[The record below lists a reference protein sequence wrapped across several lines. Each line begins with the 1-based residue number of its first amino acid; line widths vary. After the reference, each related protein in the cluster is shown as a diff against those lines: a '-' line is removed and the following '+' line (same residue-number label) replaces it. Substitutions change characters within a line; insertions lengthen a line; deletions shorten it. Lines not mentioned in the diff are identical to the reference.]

1 MSDIKTKLAAERVN
15 ILSVQYLPPVPGLR
29 RSTFNAVLIGY
40 EFYLGRGASRGRWVK
55 SYYEGAEGCLE
66 AALKGVLSEVA
77 AVREAL
83 GGE

>member
-1 MSDIKTKLAAERVN
+1 MSEIKTKLAAERVN
-15 ILSVQYLPPVPGLR
+15 ILSVQYLPPLPGLR
-29 RSTFNAVLIGY
+29 RSGYGVLIGY

-55 SYYEGAEGCLE
+55 SYYEGAGESLE
-66 AALKGVLSEVA
+66 AVLWGVLSEVL

>member
-1 MSDIKTKLAAERVN
+1 MSEIKTKLAAERVN
-15 ILSVQYLPPVPGLR
+15 ILSVQYLTPLPGLR
-29 RSTFNAVLIGY
+29 RSGYGVLIGY

-55 SYYEGAEGCLE
+55 SYYEGAKGSLRADLE
-66 AALKGVLSEVA
+66 AVLSEVL

>member
-1 MSDIKTKLAAERVN
+1 MSEIKTRLAAGRVN

-29 RSTFNAVLIGY
+29 RSGYGVLIGY

-55 SYYEGAEGCLE
+55 SYYEGKEGYLE
-66 AALKGVLSEVA
+66 AALKGVLEEVLEA
-77 AVREAL
+77 REAL

>member
-1 MSDIKTKLAAERVN
+1 MSEIKTKLAAERVN
-15 ILSVQYLPPVPGLR
+15 ILSVQYLPGLR
-29 RSTFNAVLIGY
+29 RAAPNAVLIGY

-55 SYYEGAEGCLE
+55 SFYEGAGESLE
-66 AALKGVLSEVA
+66 AVLEAVLSEVL

>member
-1 MSDIKTKLAAERVN
+1 MSEIKTKLAAERVN
-15 ILSVQYLPPVPGLR
+15 ILSVQYLPPLPGLR
-29 RSTFNAVLIGY
+29 RSGYGVLIGY

-55 SYYEGAEGCLE
+55 SYYEGAGGSLE
-66 AALKGVLSEVA
+66 AGLEAVLTEVA

>member
-1 MSDIKTKLAAERVN
+1 MSEIKTKLAAGRVN
-15 ILSVQYLPPVPGLR
+15 ILSVQYLPSSGLR
-29 RSTFNAVLIGY
+29 RSTYISILIGY

-55 SYYEGAEGCLE
+55 SYYEGAEGSLE
-66 AALKGVLSEVA
+66 AGLEAVLSEVA